1 MKTLFLKP
9 SDVRPTYPEK
19 PIPSLAACLLMD
31 LLGYASYGIPILGEL
46 SDLAWAP
53 ISALIYLKM
62 FGFKKGLFGGVFN
75 FVEEILPG
83 LDFIPTF
90 TITWCVYYFRRKKE
104 SFGLETIRKN
114 FNVFPLIIQ

>member
-9 SDVRPTYPEK
+9 SGLKPTIQDQPL
-19 PIPSLAACLLMD
+19 PSLAACLVMD
-31 LLGYASYGIPILGEL
+31 LLGYASYAIPILGEL
-46 SDLAWAP
+46 LDLAWAP

-62 FGFKKGLFGGVFN
+62 FGFKKGLFGGMFN

-90 TITWCVYYFRRKKE
+90 TITWCIYYFKRKKE
-104 SFGLETIRKN
+104 NFQLQTIR
-114 FNVFPLIIQ
+114 